1 MLIDSFAWI
10 EYFMGTKKGEE
21 VKEVVESDVQL
32 YTSPIVIAEIYSKSL
47 RTDGRAEERRSF
59 IVKRCA
65 VIPID
70 EEIAVEAAKI
80 HAEAKETM
88 ADFGLADAFVLASAR
103 YKHVKVLT
111 GDTHF
116 KDFSESIMLSDYI
129 VRG

>member
-47 RTDGRAEERRSF
+47 RTDGRAEERRNF

-65 VIPID
+65 IILID

-80 HAEAKETM
+80 HAEAKKTM
-88 ADFGLADAFVLASAR
+88 EDFGLADAFVLASAR
-103 YKHVKVLT
+103 YKNVNVLT
-111 GDTHF
+111 GDPHF
-116 KDFSESIMLSDYI
+116 KDYSESVML
-129 VRG
+129 

>member
-10 EYFMGTKKGEE
+10 EYFMGTEMGVE
-21 VKEVVESDVQL
+21 VKQVVESDVQL

-47 RTDGRAEERRSF
+47 RTDGRAEERRNF

-80 HAEAKETM
+80 HAEAKKTM
-88 ADFGLADAFVLASAR
+88 EDFGLADAFVLASAR
-103 YKHVKVLT
+103 YKNVRVLT
-111 GDTHF
+111 GDPHF
-116 KDFSESIMLSDYI
+116 EDFSESIML
-129 VRG
+129 